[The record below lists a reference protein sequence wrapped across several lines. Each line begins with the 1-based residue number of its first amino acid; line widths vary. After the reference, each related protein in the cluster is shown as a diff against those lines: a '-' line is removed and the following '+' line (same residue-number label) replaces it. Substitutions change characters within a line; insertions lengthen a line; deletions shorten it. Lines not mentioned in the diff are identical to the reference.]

1 MIKFPGWGQRNN
13 EGPPDLDQVMRDLS
27 RKINTLFGKSGNN
40 GSPSAPSG
48 NGNNVSLP
56 ILPILVVLLL
66 IWLATGFYLVDSG
79 SKGVVQ
85 RFGKMAD
92 ETTEPGPRWHL
103 PYPLEKVTVVNME
116 QVRRLEVGY
125 RSSGEGS
132 GSKTKQ
138 PKEAL
143 MLTEDENIIDLQFA
157 VQYNLKNP
165 TEYLFNNRDT
175 DAAVMSAA
183 ETAIREVVGKNKLD
197 DLLQKGLQDTSERM
211 QVILDSYKAGV
222 KIISVSLQSAQPPE
236 EVQEAFEDVNRANQ
250 DNQRQINEGQAYAND
265 VIPKARGTA
274 SRLLAESAGYK
285 LKIESEARGNAS
297 RFDQILTQYKNAPEV
312 TRQRLFLDAQEQILS
327 SVSEVVID
335 QKAGSMMYLPL
346 DKLIGSAPNAPQ
358 QSQSLQSCTPQAAI
372 LPDVAAPTDRTRDAF
387 RRRDRDSRYGMIMKT
402 LTNILVVVVVAFFF
416 LMTSAYNVD

>member
-1 MIKFPGWGQRNN
+1 MIKFPGWKAQNN

-27 RKINTLFGKSGNN
+27 RKINGLFGGGNENQSN
-40 GSPSAPSG
+40 GQSRMPKG
-48 NGNNVSLP
+48 GNVSVPVLP
-56 ILPILVVLLL
+56 IFAILVL
-66 IWLATGFYLVDSG
+66 IWLASGFYLVDSG

-85 RFGKMAD
+85 RFGKMLD

-103 PYPLEKVTVVNME
+103 PYPIEKVTVVNME

-132 GSKTKQ
+132 GLKVKQ

-157 VQYNLKNP
+157 VQYNLKNA
-165 TEYLFNNRDT
+165 TDYLFNNRST
-175 DAAVMSAA
+175 DDAVMSAA

-197 DLLQKGLQDTSERM
+197 DLLQKGIQDTSDRM
-211 QVILDSYKAGV
+211 QAILDSYKTGV

-236 EVQEAFEDVNRANQ
+236 QVQEAFEDVNRANQ

-274 SRLLAESAGYK
+274 SRLLAEAAGYK
-285 LKIESEARGNAS
+285 LKIESEAKGNAS
-297 RFDQILTQYKNAPEV
+297 RFDQILAQYNNAPEV

-327 SVSEVVID
+327 SVSKVVID
-335 QKAGSMMYLPL
+335 QKAGSLMYLPL
-346 DKLIGSAPNAPQ
+346 DKLMSSDNAAPQ
-358 QSQSLQSCTPQAAI
+358 QSQSMQSLNPQAA
-372 LPDVAAPTDRTRDAF
+372 VAPEAAATADRTRDAL
-387 RRRDRDSRYGMIMKT
+387 RSRDRESR
-402 LTNILVVVVVAFFF
+402 
-416 LMTSAYNVD
+416 

>member
-1 MIKFPGWGQRNN
+1 MIKFPGWRAQNN
-13 EGPPDLDQVMRDLS
+13 EGPPDLDEVMRDIS
-27 RKINTLFGKSGNN
+27 RKINGLFGKGGGNQPN
-40 GSPSAPSG
+40 HQPNNPSFSSV
-48 NGNNVSLP
+48 NLP
-56 ILPILVVLLL
+56 LFPIIAIIVL
-66 IWLATGFYLVDSG
+66 IWLATGFYIVDQG
-79 SKGVVQ
+79 STGVVQ
-85 RFGKMAD
+85 RFGKALD

-103 PYPLEKVTVVNME
+103 PYPIETVTVVNME

-125 RSSGEGS
+125 RSSSDS
-132 GSKTKQ
+132 GGGKTKQ

-157 VQYNLKNP
+157 VQYNLKNAKD
-165 TEYLFNNRDT
+165 YLFKNRST

-211 QVILDSYKAGV
+211 QVILDSYKTGV

-236 EVQEAFEDVNRANQ
+236 QVQEAFEDVNRANQ

-285 LKIESEARGNAS
+285 LKIESEAKGNAS
-297 RFDQILTQYKNAPEV
+297 RFDQILTQYNNAPEV

-327 SVSEVVID
+327 SVSKVVVD
-335 QKAGSMMYLPL
+335 QKAGNSMMYLPL
-346 DKLIGSAPNAPQ
+346 DKLIGATGNASSQ
-358 QSQSLQSCTPQAAI
+358 QSQSMQSLNPQAAA
-372 LPDVAAPTDRTRDAF
+372 LPEQAATTDRTRDAF
-387 RRRDRDSRYGMIMKT
+387 RSRERET
-402 LTNILVVVVVAFFF
+402 R
-416 LMTSAYNVD
+416 